1 MQESIILA
9 ITLLSSFVT
18 IGRFM
23 YEYRKRVSCV
33 SCCSVNSVKTP
44 DEEKKEIGK

>member
-1 MQESIILA
+1 MQGSIILA
-9 ITLLSSFVT
+9 ITLISSFVT

-33 SCCSVNSVKTP
+33 SCYSADSV
-44 DEEKKEIGK
+44 EEPEEEE